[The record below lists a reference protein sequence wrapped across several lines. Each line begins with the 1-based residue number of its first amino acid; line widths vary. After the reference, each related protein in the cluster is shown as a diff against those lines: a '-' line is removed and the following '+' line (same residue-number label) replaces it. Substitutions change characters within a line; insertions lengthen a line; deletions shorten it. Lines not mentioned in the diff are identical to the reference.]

1 LHIHSQK
8 ERRKKLIC
16 HVRYPQLG
24 SEALSLFIGS
34 VCKHYFGKQ
43 MDEYLFIHVM
53 ARVFLE
59 GVSKEKAFSKSS
71 AMLGQLLS
79 TIFGLN
85 GMP

>member
-1 LHIHSQK
+1 MDK
-8 ERRKKLIC
+8 
-16 HVRYPQLG
+16 Y
-24 SEALSLFIGS
+24 LS
-34 VCKHYFGKQ
+34 
-43 MDEYLFIHVM
+43 IHVM

-71 AMLGQLLS
+71 AMLEQLLS

>member
-1 LHIHSQK
+1 
-8 ERRKKLIC
+8 
-16 HVRYPQLG
+16 
-24 SEALSLFIGS
+24 
-34 VCKHYFGKQ
+34 
-43 MDEYLFIHVM
+43 MDEYLFILVM

-71 AMLGQLLS
+71 ARLLGQLLS